1 MPETSVPD
9 AADIIAQLTY
19 ERREAIAIVG
29 IGLRFPGGND
39 TLDGFAEFLRAGRSG
54 IVPLPEDRWDLST
67 FRTGDTEA
75 PGKIRAAA
83 GGFLDRIDQFDAPFF
98 NISPKEAHYVDP
110 QQRLLLETA
119 WEAIENA
126 NIDPAT
132 LRHRNGGVFIGAS
145 AIDYALEL
153 DSLPYEQLDPALAT
167 GMTIYPMAG
176 RLSYFLGWRGPSL
189 NTDTACAASLTA
201 LHLATDSL
209 RRKECDIALVGAVN
223 CIHHPRTLVMFSHGG
238 MLAPDGHCKTF
249 DDAADGYARAEG
261 CGVLVVKRVSDAV
274 RDGDTILALVRGT
287 AIGQDGESAGLT
299 VPNGTAQEEVMRT
312 ALTNAGLTPADIQY
326 VEAHGTGTPLGDPI
340 EMGSINGVYGT
351 SHTKTDPL
359 TVGSLKSN
367 LGHMEPVA
375 GIGGIVKTVLQ
386 MRDGQFYPHLYDT
399 PSGRIP
405 WDRIPVTVPTGGEP
419 WDAPIRRAA
428 VNSFGFAG
436 AIGVAVLEQAPVQS
450 TQPTPVVEST
460 GESHVFTVSAKNRRA
475 LGRQL
480 QRYQR
485 FLAENAD
492 NHNADNHNADN
503 PAVDI
508 ADLCYTTNVGRTH
521 FSHRAAGV
529 VRDRDDLDHLL
540 EREIA
545 RVERTERV
553 GDIRKVAFLC
563 AGSGSQYVGMGQ
575 GLYHRFPVF
584 RQHVDECDRLFA
596 RHLGRSVKDLM
607 FGDAPDADRLHEVQ
621 YTQPALFTLEYALA
635 QLWMSWGIKPNVMI
649 GHSTGEVA
657 AAAVAGLFSLAD
669 GVRFMAERARLIQS
683 VTTPGGMAAVAA
695 PVDAVV
701 PLLDGYPD
709 LAISAVNSPRQC
721 VISGGRRALDKVVA
735 VLRDRGH
742 RVTPLAVSTAYHSP
756 LMAEVAEPLR
766 AVVAGITF
774 HEPTIS
780 IVSNLTGQVARPAEI
795 STPDYW
801 VRHLMAAVDFESGM
815 RAIERRGRHVFVE
828 LGPATNLTTPATQCV
843 TAENHRWLNS
853 LHPDDADGTST
864 IRRALGQIYV
874 AGMPVT
880 WPAVHAGR
888 PRRTIALPN
897 YVFERKRYWLPN
909 DATRHGAA
917 RSSGATAHPL
927 LGTDMSTPE
936 QAAAGVR
943 EFGTRLSTTYPAYL
957 AEHTANGRAFYPAA
971 AYLETL
977 LALQDA
983 VYGETRRAIRDLQF
997 RDMLFLPTETAVE
1010 LRTRLCPNTDGT
1022 ATVDILSR
1030 AANGVERCH
1039 ATAVIG
1045 GPDGEL
1051 TNTGR
1056 CMAEVPFTD
1065 VQAVF
1070 DADDIYAVYRKLGL
1084 DYGPAFRPVRK
1095 VTRHGDNL
1103 AVGELAGYP
1112 TSALEHLPPPLM
1124 DGATHAIAALLDGDR
1139 NFVAIRFG
1147 WFRLYK
1153 KPKGDTLRAVLRTRP
1168 GDDQTPGAE
1177 FCADV
1182 LLTDAGRPVF
1192 ELHGVAFAPVTVVE
1206 PAVATVAVDRAAL
1219 PGRSRQERLA
1229 SIELLVRSKVA
1240 GVLRMDDVESVDA
1253 TTEFVQLGLN
1263 SLVAVQLRSALETEL
1278 GVALPPS
1285 VALDH
1290 PSAKQLAEFLD
1301 RCLVPEQA
1309 A

>member
-9 AADIIAQLTY
+9 PTDKTAD

-54 IVPLPEDRWDLST
+54 IVPLPADRWDLSS

-75 PGKIRAAA
+75 AGKIRAAA

-98 NISPKEAHYVDP
+98 NISPKEAHYIDP
-110 QQRLLLETA
+110 QQRLLLETT

-249 DDAADGYARAEG
+249 DEAADGYARAEG

-312 ALTNAGLTPADIQY
+312 ALANAGLTPADIQY

-351 SHTKTDPL
+351 SHTKADPL

-419 WDAPIRRAA
+419 WDAPTRRAA

-436 AIGVAVLEQAPVQS
+436 AIGVAVLEQAPA
-450 TQPTPVVEST
+450 QPAPVVELT

-480 QRYQR
+480 QRYQQ
-485 FLAENAD
+485 FLAD
-492 NHNADNHNADN
+492 NADN
-503 PAVDI
+503 PTADI
-508 ADLCYTTNVGRTH
+508 ADLCYTSNVGRTH
-521 FSHRAAGV
+521 FGHRAAGV
-529 VRDRDDLDHLL
+529 VRDRAELDLLL
-540 EREIA
+540 DRESA

-553 GDIRKVAFLC
+553 GDIRKVAFLL

-575 GLYHRFPVF
+575 GLYQRFPVF
-584 RQHVDECDRLFA
+584 RQHIDECDRLFA
-596 RHLGRSVKDLM
+596 GHLGRSVRDLM

-621 YTQPALFTLEYALA
+621 FTQPALFTLEYALA

-695 PVDAVV
+695 PVDAIA

-721 VISGGRRALDKVVA
+721 VISGGQRALDKVVA

-742 RVTPLAVSTAYHSP
+742 RVTPLAVSTAFHSP

-780 IVSNLTGQVARPAEI
+780 IVSNLTGQVAKPAEI

-801 VRHLMAAVDFESGM
+801 VRHLMAAVDFEAGM
-815 RAIERRGRHVFVE
+815 RAIERRGKHVFVE

-853 LHPDDADGTST
+853 LHPDDTDGTST
-864 IRRALGQIYV
+864 IRRALAQIYV
-874 AGMPVT
+874 TGMPVN
-880 WPAVHAGR
+880 WAAVHAGR

-917 RSSGATAHPL
+917 QSSGATAHPL

-936 QAAAGVR
+936 QVAAGVR
-943 EFGTRLSTTYPAYL
+943 EFGTRLSTAHPAYL
-957 AEHTANGRAFYPAA
+957 AEHTTNGQAFYPAA

-983 VYGETRRAIRDLQF
+983 VYGETRRAITDIQF
-997 RDMLFLPTETAVE
+997 REMLFLPTDTAVE

-1030 AANGVERCH
+1030 GSDGMERCH

-1070 DADDIYAVYRKLGL
+1070 DAEDIYAVYRKLGL
-1084 DYGPAFRPVRK
+1084 DYGPKFRPVRK

-1139 NFVAIRFG
+1139 NYVAIRFG

-1168 GDDQTPGAE
+1168 GDGDQ
-1177 FCADV
+1177 FYADV

-1192 ELHGVAFAPVTVVE
+1192 ELHGIVFAPVTVAQV
-1206 PAVATVAVDRAAL
+1206 AATVAIDRGAL
-1219 PGRSRQERLA
+1219 LDRSRQERLA

-1240 GVLRMDDVESVDA
+1240 GVLSMDDVESVDA

-1285 VALDH
+1285 VALDYS
-1290 PSAKQLAEFLD
+1290 SAEQLAEFLD